1 MSIFVLLLSR
11 ARVARSK
18 VSSIVT
24 APVYRRP
31 KWRAASISCCWT
43 RCCMVD
49 SVDSVDIV
57 DIVDILPVSRYLDGL
72 GVDQLLELLLL
83 RDQEVVLVRGGL

>member
-43 RCCMVD
+43 RCCMLD
-49 SVDSVDIV
+49 SV

>member
-1 MSIFVLLLSR
+1 
-11 ARVARSK
+11 
-18 VSSIVT
+18 
-24 APVYRRP
+24 
-31 KWRAASISCCWT
+31 
-43 RCCMVD
+43 MVD